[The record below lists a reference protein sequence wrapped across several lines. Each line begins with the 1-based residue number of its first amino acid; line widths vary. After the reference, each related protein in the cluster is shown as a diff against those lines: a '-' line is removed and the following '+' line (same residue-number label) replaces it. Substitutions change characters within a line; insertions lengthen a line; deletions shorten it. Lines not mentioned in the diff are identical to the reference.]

1 MGGRILIVGATG
13 HIGGR
18 LLRALEA
25 ARLERPVRCLA
36 RRPERVPAGLP
47 STEVVQGDCL
57 DEASLDRA
65 LDGVHTVYYLVHSL
79 AAGADF
85 AALDRRAA
93 ANVGRAAARHGVR
106 RIVYLG
112 GLADD
117 DGGGR
122 SAHLESRAETG
133 RWLRAGGVPVVELRA
148 SIVVGAGSL
157 SFEMVRALVERLPV
171 MLWPRWVHTPAQPI
185 ALDDVVAY
193 LVSALD
199 LPDDGPAVFEI
210 GGPDVVSYGDIMR
223 SYARLRGLR
232 RLFLPVPVLSPRLS
246 GLWLGLVTPAQARVG
261 RALVD
266 GLRVPTVV
274 RSAAARQTFAVQP
287 MRLDQAIEE
296 AIAAG
301 GPTWSKTDTRA
312 IDVDVPPAVA
322 FAPIRRIGGAAG
334 WYFGTPLWKLRGWMD
349 RAVGGVGMGR
359 GRRDCDDCRVG
370 DVIDGWRVEAYE
382 PDRRLRLA
390 ADLKLP
396 GRGWL
401 EFEVTPLD
409 GGRSRIRQTATFD
422 PVGLLGRAYWYATV
436 PLHALI
442 FAGLLREIGRR
453 AGDTGGEQR
462 RSQPATA

>member
-117 DGGGR
+117 GGGL

-157 SFEMVRALVERLPV
+157 SFEMVRALVERLPLMV
-171 MLWPRWVHTPAQPI
+171 WPRWVHTPAQPI
-185 ALDDVVAY
+185 AVDDVVAY
-193 LVSALD
+193 LVGALD
-199 LPDDGPAVFEI
+199 LPADRGRVFEI
-210 GGPDVVSYGDIMR
+210 GGPDVVTYGDIMR

-232 RLFLPVPVLSPRLS
+232 RVFVPVPVLSPRLS
-246 GLWLGLVTPAQARVG
+246 GLWLALVTPAQARIG

-266 GLRVPTVV
+266 GLRVPTIV
-274 RSAAARQTFAVQP
+274 RSSLARETFGIRAMPLERAVE
-287 MRLDQAIEE
+287 R
-296 AIAAG
+296 AIAEG
-301 GPTWSKTDTRA
+301 GPEWSRTDTRSL
-312 IDVDVPPAVA
+312 DVDVPPAVA

-334 WYFGTPLWKLRGWMD
+334 WYFGTLLWKLRGWMD

-422 PVGLLGRAYWYATV
+422 PVGLFGRAYWYATV

-453 AGDTGGEQR
+453 AEGPGGQR
-462 RSQPATA
+462 RPGSQPATA